1 LKKKII
7 ATALSE
13 EKIEGLWQ
21 AYQKHPSIYF
31 VAAECKV
38 SPTKTEVSSVT
49 AIISPSF

>member
-13 EKIEGLWQ
+13 EKIEELWQ
-21 AYQKHPSIYF
+21 AYQKHPSVYF

-38 SPTKTEVSSVT
+38 FTK
-49 AIISPSF
+49 